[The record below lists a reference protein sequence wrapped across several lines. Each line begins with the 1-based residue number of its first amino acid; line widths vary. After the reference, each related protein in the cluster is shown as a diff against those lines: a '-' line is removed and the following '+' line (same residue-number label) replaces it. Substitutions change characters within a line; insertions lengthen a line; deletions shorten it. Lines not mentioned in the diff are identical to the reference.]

1 MRVLLWAFSPELF
14 LKSDDALAREAPSA
28 RLVDIWHPTP
38 VPAPAST
45 PSKRATGPSPIA
57 RQLAVQ
63 RHLRHKAGRKAP
75 AANRAPL
82 RKKRTAKRR
91 PGASVNRPAKPLA
104 SAKSK
109 KRSAPR
115 RHVWLAAKH

>member
-28 RLVDIWHPTP
+28 RLVYISPPTP

-45 PSKRATGPSPIA
+45 PTKRATGPSPIA

-63 RHLRHKAGRKAP
+63 RHLRRKSGRKTTK
-75 AANRAPL
+75 ANRAPL
-82 RKKRTAKRR
+82 RKKRTAQRR
-91 PGASVNRPAKPLA
+91 PATSVNRPAKQRA